1 MQDSLCN
8 ISNNTYF
15 RDLEIRSNSLECG
28 LPGYTSGGELIGPN
42 GAVPCPGS
50 NSNLECAVGSGA
62 NITISIQ
69 STNRISTSGE
79 GWYKCCLPTS
89 CSDPNA
95 YIFRFKIYS
104 KILSHTP
111 ILLI

>member
-8 ISNNTYF
+8 ISNNTNF
-15 RDLEIRSNSLECG
+15 QDLEIRSNSLECG
-28 LPGYTSGGELIGPN
+28 LPGYTTGGELIGPN

-104 KILSHTP
+104 KLYCHIHL
-111 ILLI
+111 